1 VAVTGGLS
9 FAGVSE
15 GANHTCA
22 HTSAGTAYC
31 WGQNASGQ
39 LGDGSAT
46 SSAAPVKV
54 AGQP

>member
-1 VAVTGGLS
+1 VTGGLT

-31 WGQNASGQ
+31 WGQNAGGQ